1 MKRETIVFQPIS
13 LNMSHQT
20 GRGVAVYKPARA
32 FTLGYRRRQRGA
44 NFFKRFGPALKGIGK
59 KVGAHALNTGLAFLN
74 DVIVNKSSPKD
85 AIKRAAMNE
94 LNKAIGGSPPRSK
107 TNKSIKKKGASNQFI
122 PVKSQRGK
130 GVSKK
135 SKKKK
140 KKISKKGFLKIKL

>member
-1 MKRETIVFQPIS
+1 MCIHVRLSTS
-13 LNMSHQT
+13 T
-20 GRGVAVYKPARA
+20 
-32 FTLGYRRRQRGA
+32 RGA
-44 NFFKRFGPALKGIGK
+44 NLFKRFGPALKGIGK

-85 AIKRAAMNE
+85 AIKRAAMSE
-94 LNKAIGGSPPRSK
+94 LNKAIGSK
-107 TNKSIKKKGASNQFI
+107 TSKSIKKKGAPNHFI

-140 KKISKKGFLKIKL
+140 KGKKIGKNGFLKIKL